1 MTVATQ
7 DQRPATPAA
16 ADVLNID
23 RVGVRFRAGSGTVHA
38 LREVSLSVRQ
48 HEVLGVVGESG
59 CGKSSLAL
67 AVMGLLPPNATLS
80 GSISLRGDE
89 LVGRSEAAM
98 ESVRGAR
105 LGIVFQDPLASL
117 NPVYTVG
124 YQITEALL
132 AHQQISKAAAHQRA
146 VELLDLV
153 GIPSPERRSA
163 AYPHEFSGGMRQRAV
178 IAIAI
183 ANEPDVLI
191 LDEPTTALDV
201 TIQAQVLQALSSVR
215 AATDA
220 AQLLIT
226 HDLGVIAGQADR
238 VVVLYAG
245 RVVETAQVDELF
257 AAPAMPYTLG
267 LLGSLPRL
275 ANDARG
281 RLTPIPGSPP
291 SLLRIDGGC
300 PFAPRCPAVQDI
312 CRTEEPSLQPV
323 RATEHLAACHFASDI
338 HGRPPEDLFPPLGL
352 ARALTADAA
361 RPAVTATATTTGLP
375 PILQARNVVKH
386 FPARGGR
393 RGARPGHDVVHAV
406 CGVDLDLAAG
416 ETTALVGE
424 SGSGKSTL
432 GRLLMNLLPPTSGE
446 IAFHGVGTRHMR
458 GDELRRFRRAT
469 QLVFQDPTASLDP
482 RMTAADLIAEP
493 LRIGGVAQRTRLARA
508 EELIQAVGLRA
519 AHLRRYPHEFSG
531 GQRQRISIAR
541 ALSTSP
547 ELMILD
553 EPVSSL
559 DVSAQAGI
567 INLLQDLQDTL
578 RLSYLLISHD
588 IALVNH
594 VAARVAVM
602 YLGRIVETGDR
613 HHIFTRPAHPYT
625 RALISAV
632 PVPDPAMERQRR
644 HQPIAGDIPNPV
656 DPPSGCRFRTRCP
669 RFASDLTAAEQAK
682 CKEEIP
688 QLIRRDTE
696 QPVACHF
703 PQTLQ
708 IL

>member
-1 MTVATQ
+1 VTATVQ
-7 DQRPATPAA
+7 DQRPAAPTG
-16 ADVLNID
+16 ADVLTVD
-23 RVGVRFRAGSGTVHA
+23 QVSVRFRAAGGTVHA
-38 LREVSLSVRQ
+38 LRDVSLSIRQ

-67 AVMGLLPPNATLS
+67 AVMGLLPPNATVS

-89 LVGRSEAAM
+89 LVGRSESAM

-124 YQITEALL
+124 YQIAEALL
-132 AHQQISKAAAHQRA
+132 AHQHISKAAAQQRA

-153 GIPSPERRSA
+153 GIPNPERRAA

-178 IAIAI
+178 IAIAV
-183 ANEPDVLI
+183 ANQPDVLI

-201 TIQAQVLQALSSVR
+201 TIQAQVLQALSTVR
-215 AATDA
+215 SATDA

-257 AAPAMPYTLG
+257 AAPSMPYTLG

-275 ANDARG
+275 ADHTRG

-312 CRTEEPSLQPV
+312 CRSEEPPLQPV
-323 RATEHLAACHFASDI
+323 GAIGHLAACHFASDI
-338 HGRPPEDLFPPLGL
+338 HGRPPEDLFPRLGL
-352 ARALTADAA
+352 ARALSTPTA
-361 RPAVTATATTTGLP
+361 RPAAAAGLP
-375 PILQARNVVKH
+375 PILQASNVVKH

-393 RGARPGHDVVHAV
+393 RGLRPGHDVVHAV
-406 CGVDLDLAAG
+406 CGIDLDLAVG

-432 GRLLMNLLPPTSGE
+432 GRMLMNLLPPTSGQ
-446 IAFHGVGTRHMR
+446 IAFHGVSTGQLR

-493 LRIGGVAQRTRLARA
+493 LRIGGVPRRTRLARA
-508 EELIQAVGLRA
+508 EELIQVVGLRP

-547 ELMILD
+547 NLMILD

-567 INLLQDLQDTL
+567 INLLQDLQDAL
-578 RLSYLLISHD
+578 GLSYLLISHD

-594 VAARVAVM
+594 VASRVAVM
-602 YLGRIVETGDR
+602 YLGRIVEVGDR
-613 HHIFTRPAHPYT
+613 QHIFTRPAHPYT
-625 RALISAV
+625 QALISAV
-632 PVPDPAMERQRR
+632 PVPDPAVERQRPR
-644 HQPIAGDIPNPV
+644 RPIVGEIANPV
-656 DPPSGCRFRTRCP
+656 EPPSGCRFRTRCP
-669 RFASDLTAAEQAK
+669 LFASELSAAEQAK
-682 CKEEIP
+682 CTQEIP
-688 QLIRRDTE
+688 QLARRDTE

-708 IL
+708 LL

>member
-1 MTVATQ
+1 MTAAIQ
-7 DQRPATPAA
+7 DQLPTTPAA

-23 RVGVRFRAGSGTVHA
+23 QVSVRFRAGGGTVHA

-59 CGKSSLAL
+59 SGKSSLAL
-67 AVMGLLPPNATLS
+67 AVMGLLPPNATVS

-89 LVGRSEAAM
+89 LVGRSEKAM

-124 YQITEALL
+124 YQIAEALL
-132 AHQQISKAAAHQRA
+132 AHQQISKAAAHRRA

-153 GIPSPERRSA
+153 GISNPERRSA

-201 TIQAQVLQALSSVR
+201 TIQAQVLQALSAVR
-215 AATDA
+215 ATTDA

-291 SLLRIDGGC
+291 SLLRVDGGC
-300 PFAPRCPAVQDI
+300 PFAPRCPAAQDI
-312 CRTEEPSLQPV
+312 CRSEEPSLRPV
-323 RATEHLAACHFASDI
+323 TATGHLAACHFASDI
-338 HGRPPEDLFPPLGL
+338 RGRPPEELFPPLGL
-352 ARALTADAA
+352 ARALTSDPA
-361 RPAVTATATTTGLP
+361 RPAATAVNRLT
-375 PILQARNVVKH
+375 ILQARNVVKH

-393 RGARPGHDVVHAV
+393 RGLRPGHDVVHAV
-406 CGVDLDLAAG
+406 CGVDLDLVAG

-446 IAFHGVGTRHMR
+446 IAFRGASTLHIR

-493 LRIGGVAQRTRLARA
+493 LRLGGAGQRTRLARA
-508 EELIQAVGLRA
+508 EELIQAVGLRT

-531 GQRQRISIAR
+531 GQRQRVSIAR

-578 RLSYLLISHD
+578 KLSYLLISHD

-594 VAARVAVM
+594 VATRVAVM
-602 YLGRIVETGDR
+602 YLGRIVEVGER
-613 HHIFTRPAHPYT
+613 QHIFSRPAHPYT
-625 RALISAV
+625 HALISAV
-632 PVPDPAMERQRR
+632 PVPDPGLERQRPR
-644 HQPIAGDIPNPV
+644 RPITGDIPNPV

-669 RFASDLTAAEQAK
+669 RFASELTDAEQAK
-682 CKEEIP
+682 CRQETP